1 MSKADIEKIKDLGKK
16 LESSGVD
23 YSEVTLRDMFTQAG
37 LNSYLT
43 ERAIRDYQRYRES
56 ELSSLSILSG
66 NDIRQIG
73 AEALADK
80 VRNLRSGGEIV
91 ADILRDYLRYL
102 NYKKQIA
109 ETYQESKDWGV
120 VFSTSVYSD
129 VEDAQEAFVDYVE
142 ETYQTK
148 VKDSKHLQKLTGITH
163 LDSWDSKAGKYITP
177 DTEEEAKENAIRE
190 LEETLIRSRYSK
202 YFRALEK
209 ALQEGVKYKDL
220 LQIKP
225 QDFGL
230 PKTWSGCLG
239 SDQYSSI
246 LWALSFE
253 FLINEPGSLM
263 FLPDLRTI
271 AQEIQ
276 APYSVLMDCYNLTNR
291 GKERKKERIKLKAQI
306 DEKIKTRL
314 PLLMDEI
321 GDKYY
326 VYFDKEAYNTLKGK
340 ELQEFKED
348 VIDELKTEFCIT
360 LSLIVLNELK
370 GDNKK
375 ELDELENM
383 IAQDILKY
391 FLQELV
397 DYKNSASKTVWRL

>member
-1 MSKADIEKIKDLGKK
+1 MSKADIEKIKDFGKK
-16 LESSGVD
+16 LESSGAD
-23 YSEVTLRDMFTQAG
+23 YSEVTLRDVFTQAG
-37 LNSYLT
+37 LNSDLT
-43 ERAIRDYQRYRES
+43 ERAIKDYQRYRES

-66 NDIRQIG
+66 NDIKQIG

-91 ADILRDYLRYL
+91 TEILRDYLRYL

-120 VFSTSVYSD
+120 VFSTYSD
-129 VEDAQEAFVDYVE
+129 VKEAQESFIDYVE

-148 VKDSKHLQKLTGITH
+148 VKDGKHLQKLTGITH

-190 LEETLIRSRYSK
+190 LEETVINSRYSK

-209 ALQEGVKYKDL
+209 ALQEGAKYKDL

-246 LWALSFE
+246 LWALGFE
-253 FLINEPGSLM
+253 FMINEPASLM
-263 FLPDLRTI
+263 LLPDLRSI
-271 AQEIQ
+271 AQEIE
-276 APYSVLMDCYNLTNR
+276 APYSVLMDCYNLTN
-291 GKERKKERIKLKAQI
+291 
-306 DEKIKTRL
+306 
-314 PLLMDEI
+314 
-321 GDKYY
+321 
-326 VYFDKEAYNTLKGK
+326 KGK
-340 ELQEFKED
+340 KYGA
-348 VIDELKTEFCIT
+348 T
-360 LSLIVLNELK
+360 
-370 GDNKK
+370 GD
-375 ELDELENM
+375 
-383 IAQDILKY
+383 
-391 FLQELV
+391 
-397 DYKNSASKTVWRL
+397 

>member
-1 MSKADIEKIKDLGKK
+1 MSKADIEKIKDFGKK
-16 LESSGVD
+16 LESSGAD
-23 YSEVTLRDMFTQAG
+23 YSEVTLRDIFTQVG
-37 LNSYLT
+37 LNSDLT
-43 ERAIRDYQRYRES
+43 ERAIKDYQRYRES

-73 AEALADK
+73 SEALADK
-80 VRNLRSGGEIV
+80 FRPLRSGREIV

-129 VEDAQEAFVDYVE
+129 VNEAQEAFIDYVE

-148 VKDSKHLQKLTGITH
+148 VKDGKHLQKLTGITH

-190 LEETLIRSRYSK
+190 LEETVIASRYSK
-202 YFRALEK
+202 YFRALTT
-209 ALQEGVKYKDL
+209 ALEGGATYPEL
-220 LQIKP
+220 LKIKP

-246 LWALSFE
+246 LWALSFV
-253 FLINEPGSLM
+253 FLIDEPASLM
-263 FLPDLRTI
+263 LLPDLRSI

-276 APYSVLMDCYNLTNR
+276 APYSVLMDCYNLTN
-291 GKERKKERIKLKAQI
+291 
-306 DEKIKTRL
+306 
-314 PLLMDEI
+314 
-321 GDKYY
+321 
-326 VYFDKEAYNTLKGK
+326 KGK
-340 ELQEFKED
+340 KYGA
-348 VIDELKTEFCIT
+348 T
-360 LSLIVLNELK
+360 
-370 GDNKK
+370 GD
-375 ELDELENM
+375 
-383 IAQDILKY
+383 
-391 FLQELV
+391 
-397 DYKNSASKTVWRL
+397 

>member
-1 MSKADIEKIKDLGKK
+1 MSKADIEKINNFGKK
-16 LESSGVD
+16 LESSGAD
-23 YSEVTLRDMFTQAG
+23 YSEVTLRDIFTQAG
-37 LNSYLT
+37 LNSDLT

-73 AEALADK
+73 AEALSDK

-91 ADILRDYLRYL
+91 AEILRDYLRYL
-102 NYKKQIA
+102 NYKKQIT

-129 VEDAQEAFVDYVE
+129 VKEAQESFIDYVE

-148 VKDSKHLQKLTGITH
+148 VKDGKHLQKLTGITH
-163 LDSWDSKAGKYITP
+163 LDSWDSKTGKYITP

-190 LEETLIRSRYSK
+190 LEETVINSRYSK

-209 ALQEGVKYKDL
+209 ALNEGAKYKDL
-220 LQIKP
+220 LQINP

-253 FLINEPGSLM
+253 FLINEPASLM
-263 FLPDLRTI
+263 LLPDLRSI
-271 AQEIQ
+271 AQEIE
-276 APYSVLMDCYNLTNR
+276 APYSVLMDCYNLTN
-291 GKERKKERIKLKAQI
+291 
-306 DEKIKTRL
+306 
-314 PLLMDEI
+314 
-321 GDKYY
+321 
-326 VYFDKEAYNTLKGK
+326 KGK
-340 ELQEFKED
+340 KYGA
-348 VIDELKTEFCIT
+348 T
-360 LSLIVLNELK
+360 
-370 GDNKK
+370 GD
-375 ELDELENM
+375 
-383 IAQDILKY
+383 
-391 FLQELV
+391 
-397 DYKNSASKTVWRL
+397 

>member
-1 MSKADIEKIKDLGKK
+1 MSKADIEKIKDFGKK
-16 LESSGVD
+16 LESSGAD
-23 YSEVTLRDMFTQAG
+23 YSEVTLRDIFTQAG
-37 LNSYLT
+37 LNSDLT

-73 AEALADK
+73 AEAFADK

-91 ADILRDYLRYL
+91 AKILRNYLRYL

-109 ETYQESKDWGV
+109 ETYQESKDWEV

-129 VEDAQEAFVDYVE
+129 VKEAQESFIDYVE

-148 VKDSKHLQKLTGITH
+148 VKDGKHLQKLTGIT
-163 LDSWDSKAGKYITP
+163 
-177 DTEEEAKENAIRE
+177 EETLEG
-190 LEETLIRSRYSK
+190 LEETVINSRYSK

-253 FLINEPGSLM
+253 FLIDEPASLM
-263 FLPDLRTI
+263 LLPDLRSI

-276 APYSVLMDCYNLTNR
+276 APYSVLMDCYNLTN
-291 GKERKKERIKLKAQI
+291 
-306 DEKIKTRL
+306 
-314 PLLMDEI
+314 
-321 GDKYY
+321 
-326 VYFDKEAYNTLKGK
+326 KGK
-340 ELQEFKED
+340 KYGA
-348 VIDELKTEFCIT
+348 T
-360 LSLIVLNELK
+360 
-370 GDNKK
+370 GD
-375 ELDELENM
+375 
-383 IAQDILKY
+383 
-391 FLQELV
+391 
-397 DYKNSASKTVWRL
+397 

>member
-73 AEALADK
+73 AEALVDK
-80 VRNLRSGGEIV
+80 VINLRIGGEIV
-91 ADILRDYLRYL
+91 ADILKVYLHYL

-209 ALQEGVKYKDL
+209 ALQEGAKYKDL

-263 FLPDLRTI
+263 LLPDLRTI

-276 APYSVLMDCYNLTNR
+276 APYSVLMDCYKLTNR
-291 GKERKKERIKLKAQI
+291 
-306 DEKIKTRL
+306 
-314 PLLMDEI
+314 
-321 GDKYY
+321 
-326 VYFDKEAYNTLKGK
+326 
-340 ELQEFKED
+340 
-348 VIDELKTEFCIT
+348 
-360 LSLIVLNELK
+360 
-370 GDNKK
+370 
-375 ELDELENM
+375 
-383 IAQDILKY
+383 
-391 FLQELV
+391 
-397 DYKNSASKTVWRL
+397 